1 MFMQGLQS
9 YEYEFWADQVRQD
22 TFELI
27 EQFGI
32 YEYSIIQKNRKLKVV
47 EVPIFLDSNTLFQ
60 VMFIVL
66 SELTYTHDYY
76 RLDHSN

>member
-1 MFMQGLQS
+1 MQGLQS

-32 YEYSIIQKNRKLKVV
+32 YEYYHPKKSETEGCGSSHFLGLQRL
-47 EVPIFLDSNTLFQ
+47 FLDLLHRT
-60 VMFIVL
+60 
-66 SELTYTHDYY
+66 E
-76 RLDHSN
+76 

>member
-1 MFMQGLQS
+1 MNWMFMQGLQS

-32 YEYSIIQKNRKLKVV
+32 YEYYHPKIGN
-47 EVPIFLDSNTLFQ
+47 
-60 VMFIVL
+60 
-66 SELTYTHDYY
+66 
-76 RLDHSN
+76 